1 MSTGSLE
8 GQVVAVT
15 GSSSGI
21 GAATARAFAAEGAA
35 VLVNSARSV
44 DEGEA
49 VAASLPDAHYVQGDI
64 TEPGVPDRVVG
75 AALERWGR
83 LDTLVNNAGT
93 TAVIPH
99 HDLAAASIDVWRR
112 IFEVNVFGTW
122 AMTVAAMPALRDG
135 GGSVVN
141 VASVAGVRP
150 TGSSIPYAA
159 SKAALAHMTLLLAKV
174 VGPEVRVNAVAP
186 GLVDTPWTADW
197 DVVREVVTQVTPLKR
212 SGQPED
218 VADVIVALAQRRLRD
233 RPGRG
238 DRRRALARDLSC
250 LPGGATTQR
259 SAVARP
265 RASGATAAVS
275 TTRSSGPA
283 MESPSSGRAQRGRT
297 PTAAATTRE

>member
-1 MSTGSLE
+1 VLSDAPFAGR
-8 GQVVAVT
+8 VVVVT

-21 GAATARAFAAEGAA
+21 GAATARVFGEIGAS

-49 VAASLPDAHYVQGDI
+49 VAAALPDAIYVRGDI
-64 TEPGVPDRVVG
+64 TDPAVPGRLVA

-99 HDLAAASIDVWRR
+99 QDVQAAGVDVWRE

-122 AMTVAAMPALRDG
+122 AMTVAALPALREAH
-135 GGSVVN
+135 GSVVN
-141 VASVAGVRP
+141 VSSVAGVRP

-159 SKAALAHMTLLLAKV
+159 SKAALNHLTVLLGRV

-197 DVVREVVTQVTPLKR
+197 DVVRGVVQQMAPLKR
-212 SGQPED
+212 SGQPDD
-218 VADVIVALAQRRLRD
+218 VAQVIVSLAEAAYVTGQVVVVDGGLS
-233 RPGRG
+233 
-238 DRRRALARDLSC
+238 LA
-250 LPGGATTQR
+250 
-259 SAVARP
+259 
-265 RASGATAAVS
+265 
-275 TTRSSGPA
+275 
-283 MESPSSGRAQRGRT
+283 M
-297 PTAAATTRE
+297 

>member
-1 MSTGSLE
+1 MSDGRLD
-8 GQVVAVT
+8 GHAVVVT

-21 GAATARAFAAEGAA
+21 GAATARAFAALGAS

-64 TEPGVPDRVVG
+64 TEAGVPERLVA

-99 HDLAAASIDVWRR
+99 HDLQAASVDVWRR

-122 AMTVAAMPALRDG
+122 AVSVAAMPALREARG
-135 GGSVVN
+135 AIVN

-150 TGSSIPYAA
+150 TGSSVPYAA
-159 SKAALAHMTLLLAKV
+159 SKAALNHMTALLAKV

-197 DVVREVVTQVTPLKR
+197 DVVREVVQQVAPLRR
-212 SGQPED
+212 SGQPDD
-218 VADVIVALAQRRLRD
+218 VAEVVVALA
-233 RPGRG
+233 
-238 DRRRALARDLSC
+238 RAAYVTGQVVVVDGGLSI
-250 LPGGATTQR
+250 AT
-259 SAVARP
+259 
-265 RASGATAAVS
+265 
-275 TTRSSGPA
+275 
-283 MESPSSGRAQRGRT
+283 
-297 PTAAATTRE
+297 